1 MIKYF
6 KIFEGVGRIPRK
18 SINGIYYHGF
28 SLDQESENT
37 DLFNELKILYDWEAI
52 WVTEEETISE
62 EFSEWKMNNDDDI
75 KVVYQ
80 VQVKSTGIAD
90 IDYQTSQNIL
100 DEWGISDFRES
111 IDILKR
117 QGFKGWCTPGSIDNH
132 QYEDIALF
140 YPNEQTKI
148 VSVKLFMN
156 DDWSD
161 YMDLDKAQE
170 IINQFYS
177 EG

>member
-1 MIKYF
+1 
-6 KIFEGVGRIPRK
+6 
-18 SINGIYYHGF
+18 
-28 SLDQESENT
+28 
-37 DLFNELKILYDWEAI
+37 
-52 WVTEEETISE
+52 
-62 EFSEWKMNNDDDI
+62 MNNDDDI